1 MFDDNNSVNIP
12 TLYHIIFYSD
22 DCQITFFTDNSSV
35 ANFDFNQRPA
45 SSSLILSNQQPS
57 SLISSTTFDSSIR
70 ALSTVLLY
78 PSPRVFFT
86 FVAVVLV
93 NDLRR

>member
-1 MFDDNNSVNIP
+1 MFDDHRSVNIP
-12 TLYHIIFYSD
+12 TLYQIIFYPD

-70 ALSTVLLY
+70 AFSTVLLY
-78 PSPRVFFT
+78 PSPRAFFT
-86 FVAVVLV
+86 FIATLV
-93 NDLRR
+93 DNLRR